1 MELRPCGLSVFLTV
15 IEAAV
20 VDGNTH
26 AGKCLQHIGRRDPIL
41 RIFRVIVITVNGQAV
56 GGDEVFTVAVVV
68 LVFGANIV
76 MADSLSQVVRI
87 HDDGLV
93 RVGAVA
99 GISGKISTIKC
110 EHQSYTSPDSSSS
123 TFVINFSARIM
134 VSSSQSPPRVTSK
147 PLQPYLSMKGVT

>member
-26 AGKCLQHIGRRDPIL
+26 AGKCLQHIPIL

-56 GGDEVFTVAVVV
+56 CGDEVFTVAVVV

-123 TFVINFSARIM
+123 TLVMNFSARII

-147 PLQPYLSMKGVT
+147 PLQPYLFMKGVT